1 MQIISIAR
9 VLEHIYKRKYFY
21 NNNNNNNNK
30 NDFK

>member
-9 VLEHIYKRKYFY
+9 VLENIYKRKYFY